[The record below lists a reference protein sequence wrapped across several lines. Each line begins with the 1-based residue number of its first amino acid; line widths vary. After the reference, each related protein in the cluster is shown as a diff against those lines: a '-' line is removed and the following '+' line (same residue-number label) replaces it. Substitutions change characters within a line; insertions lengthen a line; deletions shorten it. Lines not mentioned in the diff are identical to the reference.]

1 MSDLMAHRGGQL
13 VTRDA
18 LDLIPLPEQT
28 ETYVPVSHYH
38 FANKMMALGTEILRD
53 YVVAGETYAVARN
66 GNQLFAL
73 LNFKKDNT
81 EMGLSIAF
89 RNSYDRSMSL
99 GIAIGANVFI
109 CDNLALQGEIAV
121 MKKHTKGVWNELED
135 IAIATLYKSQRNF
148 DQVVA
153 DSETLKAIPVDND
166 AAFRLMGMLYGH
178 DIIGPRQLTVVKDE
192 WLKPS
197 HEEFKER
204 NKWSFLNACTEALKT
219 TPPVAI
225 LEKHIECYNAVLETA
240 L

>member
-1 MSDLMAHRGGQL
+1 MSDLIAHRGAQI

-28 ETYVPVSHYH
+28 ETYVPVSHYD
-38 FANKMMALGTEILRD
+38 FAAKILALGQEILRD
-53 YVVAGETYAVARN
+53 YAISGETYAVAKN

-73 LNFKKDNT
+73 INYKQDNA

-99 GIAIGANVFI
+99 GLAVGANVFI
-109 CDNLALQGEIAV
+109 CDNLALHGEIAV
-121 MKKHTKGVWNELED
+121 MKKHTKNVWVELED

-153 DSETLKAIPVDND
+153 DSQTLKSIPVND
-166 AAFRLMGMLYGH
+166 DDAFRLMGVLYGH

-197 HEEFKER
+197 HEEFTDR

-225 LEKHIECYNAVLETA
+225 LEKHIACYNAVLETR